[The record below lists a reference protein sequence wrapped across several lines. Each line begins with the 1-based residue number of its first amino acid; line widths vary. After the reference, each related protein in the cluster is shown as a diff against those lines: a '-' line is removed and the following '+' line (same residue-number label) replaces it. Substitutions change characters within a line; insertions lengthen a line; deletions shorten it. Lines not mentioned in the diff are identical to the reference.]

1 MIQAAADNIDP
12 LDAPAVIRDGAR
24 PAKPMLT
31 VSDLQVE
38 FVGRGRTVRAV
49 RGLSYEI
56 GPGRDD
62 RPGRRVGLR
71 QERQR
76 AVAAGPAAE
85 ARRQGVRRDR
95 ASSRARTSSTM
106 SEDELR
112 KIRGAQIA
120 MIFQDPLSSL
130 NPVLTIGRQI
140 TEAIETHKGVGSKDA
155 KKRAIELLELVGI
168 PSAAAPGQRLPAPV
182 QRRHAPARD
191 DRDGPELR
199 AEPAHR
205 RRADHRARR
214 DDPGADPRPAPPAPD
229 RARDGRPDHHPRP
242 RRRGRVRRPAGRHVR
257 RAPRRA
263 RADRDAPGRPGAPLH
278 HRAAA
283 VAAAPGPPTAGG
295 PDPDRGLAAGPR
307 VDPSRAVRS
316 RPAAPGA

>member
-56 GPGRDD
+56 GPGETIGLVGESGSGKSVSALSLLGLL
-62 RPGRRVGLR
+62 PKRVGR
-71 QERQR
+71 VAGGT
-76 AVAAGPAAE
+76 AVFEGK
-85 ARRQGVRRDR
+85 DLL
-95 ASSRARTSSTM
+95 TM

-140 TEAIETHKGVGSKDA
+140 TEAIETHKGVGSQGRQEARD
-155 KKRAIELLELVGI
+155 RAARAGRHPERRG
-168 PSAAAPGQRLPAPV
+168 PGQRLPAPV

-205 RRADHRARR
+205 RRADDRARR
-214 DDPGADPRPAPPAPD
+214 DHPGADPRPAAPAPD

-263 RADRDAPGRPGAPLH
+263 RARRRPSWPIRRTPTRSGCCGRC
-278 HRAAA
+278 RAW
-283 VAAAPGPPTAGG
+283 TA
-295 PDPDRGLAAGPR
+295 RGR
-307 VDPSRAVRS
+307 
-316 RPAAPGA
+316 RP